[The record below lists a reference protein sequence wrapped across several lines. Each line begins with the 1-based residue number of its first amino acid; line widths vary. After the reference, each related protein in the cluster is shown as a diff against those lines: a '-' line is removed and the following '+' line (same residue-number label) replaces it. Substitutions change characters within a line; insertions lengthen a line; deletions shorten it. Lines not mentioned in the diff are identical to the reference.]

1 MLKTRWKLMPRQ
13 TTFFEMLN
21 GHPPQ
26 RHKLGTIIL
35 NGDTQKR
42 KEHHLSNIL
51 WGVTERQH
59 RGRQK
64 HKNGHNSGPWASP
77 RWSSIDEDQ
86 HARPYMGLKHRANTR
101 QHFVEEQRQITNKQA
116 SNNGHISHYTA
127 EVTMINYWFG
137 NRIYTVQQ
145 WSYYVYMYI
154 CMYACI

>member
-1 MLKTRWKLMPRQ
+1 MRTCHGQVAQNLPKRIYPKVNTYAKNPMKTDAEANNVFK
-13 TTFFEMLN
+13 MLN

-86 HARPYMGLKHRANTR
+86 HARPYILGGHKSAESHN
-101 QHFVEEQRQITNKQA
+101 QHGIK
-116 SNNGHISHYTA
+116 
-127 EVTMINYWFG
+127 
-137 NRIYTVQQ
+137 Q
-145 WSYYVYMYI
+145 WSYITLHSRSDNDKLLVWKQDLYR
-154 CMYACI
+154 ATL